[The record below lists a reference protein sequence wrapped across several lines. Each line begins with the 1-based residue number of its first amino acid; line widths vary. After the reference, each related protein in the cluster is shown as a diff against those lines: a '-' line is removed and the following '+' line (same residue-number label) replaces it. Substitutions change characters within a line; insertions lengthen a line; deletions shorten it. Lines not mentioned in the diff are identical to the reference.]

1 MKAVRFHEH
10 GGPEVLVYEDAPD
23 PRPGPSEA
31 LVRVRAASV
40 NHLDLWIRQG
50 IPSYGTKLPHIGG
63 NDLAGEIVEVGAD
76 VRDWQAGERVMAW
89 PGLSCGTCDFCLR
102 GDETLCRSFKILG
115 AHVPG
120 VFAEL
125 AAVPAANLFRIPDG
139 VSFEEAASIPLV
151 FVTAWHM
158 LITRC
163 AMKPGE
169 DVLVLGAGSGVGTAA
184 IQIARACGARVFAV
198 AGSDWKLEKAGQLGS
213 AFLINRTA
221 QDFADVVRAETNGRG
236 VDIVFEHVGAATF
249 FSSLRSLARGGRL
262 VTCGATTGPEAVFD
276 LRPLFAKELNI
287 LGSMLG
293 TRHDLAM
300 LLKLVSQRTV
310 HGVVDSVFPLENL
323 QAAQEKVTKGDF
335 FGKVVISV
343 P

>member
-23 PRPGPSEA
+23 PRPGPGEV
-31 LVRVRAASV
+31 LVRVRAASI

-50 IPSYGTKLPHIGG
+50 IPSYGTQLPHIGG
-63 NDLAGEIVEVGAD
+63 NDLAGEILEVGTNI
-76 VRDWQAGERVMAW
+76 RDWQAGERVMAW
-89 PGLSCGTCDFCLR
+89 PGLSCGECEFCLR

-125 AAVPAANLFRIPDG
+125 AAVPARNLFRIPDG
-139 VSFEEAASIPLV
+139 VSFEEAAAIPLV

-163 AMKPGE
+163 AMTPGE

-198 AGSDWKLEKAGQLGS
+198 AGSDWKLEKAGQLG
-213 AFLINRTA
+213 AVFLINRTS
-221 QDFADVVRAETNGRG
+221 QDFADVVRSETTGRG

-249 FSSLRSLARGGRL
+249 ATSLRSLARGGRL

-276 LRPLFAKELNI
+276 IRPLFAKELSI
-287 LGSMLG
+287 VGSMLG

-300 LLKLVSQRTV
+300 VLRLVCQRIV

-323 QAAQEKVTKGDF
+323 RAAQEKVARGEF
-335 FGKVVISV
+335 FGKVVVSV